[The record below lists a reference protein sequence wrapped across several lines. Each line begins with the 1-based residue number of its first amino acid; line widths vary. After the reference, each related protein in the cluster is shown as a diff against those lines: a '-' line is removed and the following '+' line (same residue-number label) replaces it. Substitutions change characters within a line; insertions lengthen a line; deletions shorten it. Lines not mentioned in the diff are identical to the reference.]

1 MKRLNHTIFL
11 SFFLMCSFLHTAP
24 LINSVSDLNE
34 NFWANLIYVLVA
46 PDGVERKPW
55 IWDGVLGLNCWDGVL
70 GLDGW
75 VGVLS
80 LNGWDGALGLS
91 GWDGVLGL
99 VGWDV
104 VLSIGG
110 CEAVVSGCELLGA
123 E

>member
-1 MKRLNHTIFL
+1 MVKGVWFL
-11 SFFLMCSFLHTAP
+11 ALVVLFGRVPVWFGWVALCP
-24 LINSVSDLNE
+24 G
-34 NFWANLIYVLVA
+34 LVA
-46 PDGVERKPW
+46 PDGEERKPW
-55 IWDGVLGLNCWDGVL
+55 IWDGVLGLSGWEGVL

-99 VGWDV
+99 VG
-104 VLSIGG
+104 
-110 CEAVVSGCELLGA
+110 CEAVVSGCEFLGA

>member
-1 MKRLNHTIFL
+1 MDEGVRFL
-11 SFFLMCSFLHTAP
+11 VLVVLLGRFLVPAWFGWVALCP
-24 LINSVSDLNE
+24 G
-34 NFWANLIYVLVA
+34 LVA

-55 IWDGVLGLNCWDGVL
+55 VWDGVL

-99 VGWDV
+99 VG
-104 VLSIGG
+104 
-110 CEAVVSGCELLGA
+110 CEAVVSGCEFLGT

>member
-1 MKRLNHTIFL
+1 MVKGVRFL
-11 SFFLMCSFLHTAP
+11 ALVVLLGRVPVWFGWVALCP
-24 LINSVSDLNE
+24 G
-34 NFWANLIYVLVA
+34 LVA

-55 IWDGVLGLNCWDGVL
+55 IWDGVLGLSGWEGVL

-99 VGWDV
+99 VGWDGWDG
-104 VLSIGG
+104 VLDLVG
-110 CEAVVSGCELLGA
+110 CEAVVSGCEFLGA

>member
-1 MKRLNHTIFL
+1 MVEGVRFL
-11 SFFLMCSFLHTAP
+11 VLVVLLGRFLVPVWFGWVALCP
-24 LINSVSDLNE
+24 G
-34 NFWANLIYVLVA
+34 LVA

-55 IWDGVLGLNCWDGVL
+55 VWDGVL

-99 VGWDV
+99 VG
-104 VLSIGG
+104 
-110 CEAVVSGCELLGA
+110 CEAVVSGCEFLGT